1 MTKIAH
7 LGAYDTNIGDNIA
20 LYNVRKYVE
29 KESNSSIEW
38 TKVELKDFYK
48 CDMDKKYCIERLKE
62 ISDNHDMLIIG
73 GGGLIQQRQQN
84 SNKFNLP
91 FYKEVLDVIDIP
103 IMCLSVGFNIFRR
116 LRRDGPAPPTLRQLQ
131 RGVHFS
137 ECEYMN
143 PIFLENLLL
152 LIDKS
157 VFFSFRN
164 DGSITQLMPHLNE
177 HFKSS
182 SKYKKLPKN
191 IYVAP
196 DPGLIFDEELD
207 RKSSLKKGVLQVAYN
222 GNTQIMNGRL
232 KANILN
238 LAMIGEIRDARDLKV
253 FPHCNKDYRFTHSLQ
268 RSGNSLAVNKETE
281 NHYRA
286 HPKFERLFYHGTL
299 SEKDYILSEKEF
311 LKNVDYNN
319 FMKIINKY
327 FEYDYSIAMRGHGQ
341 MIAMGLN
348 IPHISL
354 STQPKVYDFGIDNG
368 FKDYTLDVIKDT
380 LPDDVFLEAYT
391 EKLLDMTERL
401 CNDEQYLLNWYT
413 KRDTFIAQCK
423 ESFTRMCRLVNKA
436 L

>member
-1 MTKIAH
+1 M
-7 LGAYDTNIGDNIA
+7 
-20 LYNVRKYVE
+20 
-29 KESNSSIEW
+29 
-38 TKVELKDFYK
+38 ELKDFSK
-48 CDMDKKYCIERLKE
+48 RDMDKKYCIERLKE

-73 GGGLIQQRQQN
+73 GGGLIQQRELN

-91 FYKEVLDVIDIP
+91 FCKEALDVIDIP

-116 LRRDGPAPPTLRQLQ
+116 L
-131 RGVHFS
+131 HFS
-137 ECEYMN
+137 ADHKRILHFNESQPLSPM
-143 PIFLENLLL
+143 FLENLLL

-164 DGSITQLMPHLNE
+164 DGSITRLMPYLNK
-177 HFKSS
+177 HFKNSS
-182 SKYKKLPKN
+182 RYKRLPKN
-191 IYVAP
+191 IYITP
-196 DPGLIFDEELD
+196 DPGLIFDEESD
-207 RKSSLKKGVLQVAYN
+207 RKSSLKNGALQVACN
-222 GNTQIMNGRL
+222 GNIHIMNGRF
-232 KANILN
+232 KGNILN

-268 RSGNSLAVNKETE
+268 RSGNPLELDKEVE
-281 NHYRA
+281 NRHRVE
-286 HPKFERLFYHGTL
+286 PKYEKLFYRGTL
-299 SEKDYILSEKEF
+299 SEKDYIMPEKEF

-354 STQPKVYDFGIDNG
+354 STQPKVYDFGIENG
-368 FKDYTLDVIKDT
+368 FKDYTLDVIIDT
-380 LPDDVFLEAYT
+380 LPEDIFLEAYT

-423 ESFTRMCRLVNKA
+423 QSFTRMCRLVNEA